1 MLESKRTWIA
11 RSFRNRAFCASLVL
25 LSAML
30 VTGCGSSSDITQ
42 PTTYVGD
49 ITSARL
55 EELYLATSDGKKLS
69 FGEVF
74 TGFEPETGF
83 LTDSLPFPKVAV
95 TDVIYDA
102 AKPVAEYYDSKAN
115 DNGYLEGPE
124 LLVLYIRESAIGLG
138 HPVDHIGV
146 NPRVDALAT
155 SNADTGGLMAFVK
168 KNKSGMTKN
177 AQAIFGDIERIGL
190 DWRSRGKGG
199 GGAGR

>member
-1 MLESKRTWIA
+1 MTRSPPKLTLRT
-11 RSFRNRAFCASLVL
+11 SLVL
-25 LSAML
+25 LSAVL
-30 VTGCGSSSDITQ
+30 AAGCGSSSDITR

-55 EELYLATSDGKKLS
+55 AELYLATSDGKKLG

-83 LTDSLPFPKVAV
+83 ITDPLPFTKIAV
-95 TDVIYDA
+95 SDVTYEA
-102 AKPVAEYYDSKAN
+102 AKPVMEYYDSKAN
-115 DNGYLEGPE
+115 ANGYGESPE

-155 SNADTGGLMAFVK
+155 SNGESGGLMKFVK
-168 KNKSGMTKN
+168 KNKTAMTES
-177 AQAIFGDIERIGL
+177 AQAIFRDIEQIGL
-190 DWRSRGKGG
+190 ERRARGKGG
-199 GGAGR
+199 SGR